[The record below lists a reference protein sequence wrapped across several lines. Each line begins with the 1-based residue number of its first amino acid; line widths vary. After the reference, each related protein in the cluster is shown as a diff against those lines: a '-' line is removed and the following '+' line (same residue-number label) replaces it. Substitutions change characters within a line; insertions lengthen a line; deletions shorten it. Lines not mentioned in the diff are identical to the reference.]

1 MSFEGYYQVTCLGKP
16 SHYYTVN
23 CYLYSHKDP
32 CEECGSPTFANLV
45 DETNGDSDGYDPSLE
60 EKHDHRVQIWKSEL
74 EKLQAENKKLRE
86 ALEQIKNL
94 KLPEGFYDA
103 SFEIAREALK
113 EVGEK

>member
-32 CEECGSPTFANLV
+32 CEECGSPTLANLV

-74 EKLQAENKKLRE
+74 DKLQAENKKLRE
-86 ALEQIKNL
+86 ALEFYSKCD
-94 KLPEGFYDA
+94 GFCADDECVC
-103 SFEIAREALK
+103 STKIAIEALK
-113 EVGEK
+113 